1 MILLS
6 LVVTLDFAIAK
17 NSPPGRKRSNFGLH
31 APNCLVSSRTFAN
44 ISSNNNN
51 NNNNEPF
58 CGRSREKRGLSL
70 RSSRNKLRPHT
81 RVRSRPRLLAHSLA
95 RSLARFILSPFIAES
110 CLPPFFPLFLYT
122 SFCTLPLDRHFSG
135 MQTVQ
140 NQPMRRSDV
149 DILLSRKLMTVGR
162 RKHFVK
168 QGFLSNCLHITVP
181 HTKI

>member
-17 NSPPGRKRSNFGLH
+17 NSPPDRKRSNFGLH

-44 ISSNNNN
+44 ISSSNNNN

-81 RVRSRPRLLAHSLA
+81 RVRPRPPARSFACSLTSSIYSLA
-95 RSLARFILSPFIAES
+95 LYRGI
-110 CLPPFFPLFLYT
+110 LPP
-122 SFCTLPLDRHFSG
+122 S
-135 MQTVQ
+135 
-140 NQPMRRSDV
+140 
-149 DILLSRKLMTVGR
+149 LLSFI
-162 RKHFVK
+162 FVHLILYPPAR
-168 QGFLSNCLHITVP
+168 QTF
-181 HTKI
+181 